1 MNRWF
6 RLPVGELATAQPV
19 SSIASH
25 VGSFSCRFSSA
36 KASNTPISVSTL
48 RLRSAN
54 YPDKESPFAS
64 SSSSSSNG
72 HGVVVTVPIDA
83 VKGIRL
89 QPEPELGL
97 LSLLFVLSMVILI
110 QTFTFSTPFLFRFG
124 STKYISFLI
133 PCLILN
139 VQAFGAF
146 ISLAVVSI
154 PTMNVVNS
162 QFLH

>member
-1 MNRWF
+1 MKRLF
-6 RLPVGELATAQPV
+6 RLPVGELATAQPI

-25 VGSFSCRFSSA
+25 VGSFSCCFSSA

-54 YPDKESPFAS
+54 YPDKESPFA
-64 SSSSSSNG
+64 SSSSSNG